1 MMLDG
6 LAGLR
11 WILGSRTGT
20 WPGGSTSC
28 RDRGRVP
35 DGIVGLLGR
44 PQGCPQQPG
53 FHFAADCRPRWIR
66 RSSAD
71 RRAAVKAR
79 AGGVSRWGAHSQLR
93 APAMR
98 RTGGGG
104 ADLVGVVLGHVVP
117 RWSSAA
123 PIPVHRRVGEHSPG
137 PHALEAAE
145 LQRLQDARRT
155 AQEGNRVP
163 GGGESICGAPRGL
176 CGDSGRSG
184 RGPTTDRGPTQHEC
198 EGPTVGADL
207 CLRESWGGLAVLS
220 YPCAVLA
227 STMGSR
233 KGAGTWRRRTELCPV
248 LC

>member
-1 MMLDG
+1 M
-6 LAGLR
+6 
-11 WILGSRTGT
+11 
-20 WPGGSTSC
+20 
-28 RDRGRVP
+28 
-35 DGIVGLLGR
+35 
-44 PQGCPQQPG
+44 
-53 FHFAADCRPRWIR
+53 
-66 RSSAD
+66 
-71 RRAAVKAR
+71 
-79 AGGVSRWGAHSQLR
+79 
-93 APAMR
+93 
-98 RTGGGG
+98 
-104 ADLVGVVLGHVVP
+104 
-117 RWSSAA
+117 
-123 PIPVHRRVGEHSPG
+123 
-137 PHALEAAE
+137 
-145 LQRLQDARRT
+145 
-155 AQEGNRVP
+155 P